1 MRITNSRQSACGV
14 ASGCLPQ
21 WRIAVIEINC
31 VAHPG
36 TGFSGNPF
44 FYAFAIC
51 VLDAARTARPAL
63 GREPTGRVPRA
74 ENWGVTRA
82 PLRLPCASRQHQCQ
96 TSNAAGRAGTLRS
109 GGTCAATSLFRMVLS
124 QLGVRVPCVSPLLVK
139 IRRDLENQIRG
150 LLKNLGLVIGRA
162 KMNTFVVRAVTLIE
176 ARPYGLP
183 SSRCSRRARSSRS
196 RQPTSIAGRSAWRAM
211 MLRCDAS

>member
-96 TSNAAGRAGTLRS
+96 TSNAAGRTGTLPS
-109 GGTCAATSLFRMVLS
+109 GGTCAATSLFRNGAVLS
-124 QLGVRVPCVSPLLVK
+124 WAYTSPRISPVLVK
-139 IRRDLENQIRG
+139 IRRDFENQIRG
-150 LLKNLGLVIGRA
+150 LLKNLGLLVGRA
-162 KMNTFVVRAVTLIE
+162 EMNTFVVRAVKLIE
-176 ARPYGLP
+176 ARPYLPLP

-196 RQPTSIAGRSAWRAM
+196 RQPTSIAGRSACAQ
-211 MLRCDAS
+211 RC